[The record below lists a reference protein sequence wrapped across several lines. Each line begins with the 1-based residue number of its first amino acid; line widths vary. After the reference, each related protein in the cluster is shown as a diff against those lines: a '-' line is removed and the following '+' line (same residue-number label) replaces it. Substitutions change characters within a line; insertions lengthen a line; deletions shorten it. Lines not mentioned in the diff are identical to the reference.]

1 MSNSYRGLV
10 ISSLEAMKGDDTNRA
25 IRAFRNFTE
34 AEMNQEYGE
43 SGRTPA
49 EILRSYK
56 EHDAKIDAAIQW
68 VKSRPE

>member
-10 ISSLEAMKGDDTNRA
+10 ISALEEMKGDDTYRA
-25 IRAFRNFTE
+25 MRAFQNFTE
-34 AEMNQEYGE
+34 AEMNQEYGK

-49 EILRSYK
+49 EILRAYK
-56 EHDAKIDAAIQW
+56 EQDAKIDAAIQW